1 MLIIGTY
8 QQTNLNNLKEEEIIM
23 NISNNLNNP
32 LRNPLNNASYKDL
45 SSENVNILGYTS
57 MLVALINEEI
67 LSLMKSACNNPERV
81 RDISKQRKY
90 NPELSRFDIELDVDR
105 NEFVIFLD
113 KKGLPIDLVFKAD
126 MYDVEYLDHHII
138 EVKNV
143 SLETVVIV
151 EGDEEK
157 ELEVDNSNEHV
168 KNLINTVNALFLDG
182 VYYGILN
189 DNEVITD
196 DLEEIRSLI
205 YMGDF

>member
-1 MLIIGTY
+1 M
-8 QQTNLNNLKEEEIIM
+8 NNLTT
-23 NISNNLNNP
+23 N
-32 LRNPLNNASYKDL
+32 
-45 SSENVNILGYTS
+45 NVNIASVFAG
-57 MLVALINEEI
+57 LVNEEI
-67 LSLMKSACNNPERV
+67 LKLMKSACNNPERV
-81 RDISKQRKY
+81 RDIYKQRKY
-90 NPELSRFDIELDVDR
+90 NPELAKFDIELAVDR

-126 MYDVEYLDHHII
+126 MYDVEYLDYHII
-138 EVKNV
+138 EVKNI

-168 KNLINTVNALFLDG
+168 KNLINTVNSLFLDG
-182 VYYGILN
+182 VYYGILD

-196 DLEEIRSLI
+196 DLDEIRSLI